1 MLLISLND
9 KFSFKY
15 SFASD
20 KKVFCT
26 TGSVSNSGKIDEIK
40 NLTALFEETENE
52 EEKAVLIDQMTALLN
67 SLTQSDLEQIQANST
82 YQEAILQWETKHE
95 NYVARLDELEKELAR
110 KDAIVLWTIIAS
122 SIVVVG
128 TIITMSIILVK
139 RKNKKTLA

>member
-1 MLLISLND
+1 
-9 KFSFKY
+9 
-15 SFASD
+15 
-20 KKVFCT
+20 
-26 TGSVSNSGKIDEIK
+26 
-40 NLTALFEETENE
+40 
-52 EEKAVLIDQMTALLN
+52 MTALLN

-128 TIITMSIILVK
+128 TVITMSIILVK
-139 RKNKKTLA
+139 RKNKRH